1 MKSVSHDTTDLG
13 ANSAEFPLRDSLF
26 SPSEG
31 EQANNFVASD
41 AVSPPPHTGAP
52 KGSASD
58 LRHARRVP
66 RRTRPLSLRKTREF
80 SHRASSHLP
89 GENAAKKDENVFQE
103 DTAWRSVTL
112 DILPKKLETIANS
125 SDGSNASS
133 GRWKA
138 AVGAVI
144 TSLLL
149 GGMVIAEMRSR
160 DNSPQNSQTLA
171 GMDAKL
177 LGRGNPALSSTS
189 SSTSMIEQD
198 VFRFGVAAEHV
209 ANLRRQAE
217 AERLA
222 AERAEAE
229 RLAAERAEAERLA
242 AERAEAERLAAEAAA
257 REAAKKRQQPS
268 ETSTSE
274 TSAAVPAGNEAIALA
289 WLAER
294 GGVNDHLKRIAKCE
308 SGGNPRAI
316 SSTGKYRGKYQFSM
330 STWRSVGG
338 TGDPAQ
344 ASEAEQ
350 DMRAQML
357 YDRSGPG
364 QWPVC
369 SKR

>member
-66 RRTRPLSLRKTREF
+66 RRTRPLPLRKTREF

-198 VFRFGVAAEHV
+198 IFRFGVAAEHV
-209 ANLRRQAE
+209 ANLRRQ
-217 AERLA
+217 
-222 AERAEAE
+222 
-229 RLAAERAEAERLA
+229 AEAERLA

>member
-1 MKSVSHDTTDLG
+1 VKSVSHDTTDLG

-229 RLAAERAEAERLA
+229 RLAAE
-242 AERAEAERLAAEAAA
+242 AAA
-257 REAAKKRQQPS
+257 REAAKKRQQP
-268 ETSTSE
+268 SE